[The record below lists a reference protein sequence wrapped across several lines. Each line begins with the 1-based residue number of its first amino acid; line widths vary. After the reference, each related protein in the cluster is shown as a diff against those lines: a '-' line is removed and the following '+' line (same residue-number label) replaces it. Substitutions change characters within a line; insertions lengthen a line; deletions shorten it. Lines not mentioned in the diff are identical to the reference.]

1 MRKNSKKSK
10 SLSVLTLHTVNAAGV
25 ILTLFV
31 MVIVNLLASSSGSR
45 MVGSIREK
53 ERELARLEEERMRE
67 SARWEE
73 MMSPEKLEIALVRN
87 GLSMKYPRPDQVIR
101 MRADGRPYPGQLSV
115 NMAAKRRSASAPV
128 AMSSKRSWR

>member
-128 AMSSKRSWR
+128 AMSTKRSRR

>member
-101 MRADGRPYPGQLSV
+101 MREDGRPYPGQLSV

-128 AMSSKRSWR
+128 AMSSKRSRR

>member
-128 AMSSKRSWR
+128 AMSSKRSRR